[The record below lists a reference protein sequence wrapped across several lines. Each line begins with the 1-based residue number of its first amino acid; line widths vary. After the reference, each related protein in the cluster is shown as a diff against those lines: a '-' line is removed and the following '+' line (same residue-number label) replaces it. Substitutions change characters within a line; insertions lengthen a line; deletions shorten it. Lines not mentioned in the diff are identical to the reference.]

1 MTLLLDRFETE
12 TDARDQIRD
21 RLLEMFILIGDS
33 DPEVLQARRRL
44 ATLLF

>member
-1 MTLLLDRFETE
+1 
-12 TDARDQIRD
+12 
-21 RLLEMFILIGDS
+21 LLEMFILIGDS